1 MNNNQKK
8 ELTMNKL
15 SKLGVS
21 ALCGSLA
28 GITAANAGDLSATGS
43 AHLTWFSQEGAV
55 TGNPIGMASAV
66 TFKGSGEL
74 DNGWGVA
81 LSIAGTDGGGYSNTN
96 VTITLPGMGDVRIDQ
111 GTSGTGIQRMDDMTP
126 SAWEE
131 ADGTGLSATINKIA
145 GTSAGATI
153 EVTPTELMPAG
164 LTTRVAWSK
173 DADSGNTND
182 KVAGGTSGALGSGW
196 DLTVEAGSDLT
207 GVDGLTL
214 YAGISEVEQYQ
225 NASANSGDV
234 QETVWGVKYAMG
246 GFTVGY
252 QITDEETGQ
261 TGTTGYEN
269 TSYGISF
276 NVNDDLSVS
285 YNHTES
291 DESGASKASPE
302 ADSLQAAYTMGGASI
317 RIAEVDVENA
327 GYSTAA
333 TADKSATVISL
344 SLAF

>member
-1 MNNNQKK
+1 MNNKQKK

-15 SKLGVS
+15 TKLGVS

-43 AHLTWFSQEGAV
+43 AHLTWFSQEGTV

-66 TFKGSGEL
+66 TFSGSGEL
-74 DNGWGVA
+74 DNGWGVK

-126 SAWEE
+126 TAWEE
-131 ADGTGLSATINKIA
+131 ADGTGLSATINKIM

-182 KVAGGTSGALGSGW
+182 KVAGGTSGVLGSGW

-214 YAGISEVEQYQ
+214 YAGISEVEQFQ

-234 QETVWGVKYAMG
+234 EETVWGVKYAMG

-276 NVNDDLSVS
+276 NINDDLSVS

-291 DESGASKASPE
+291 DESGASKVSPE
-302 ADSLQAAYTMGGASI
+302 ADSIQAAYTMGGASI
-317 RIAEVDVENA
+317 RIAEVDVENG